1 MDLTSLTED
10 ELQQLANV
18 GNFAAMAELANRRSP
33 DNTMKS
39 MTPIERE
46 NLRNAIARNLASQL
60 LTYQGMTLIWMR
72 IATVS

>member
-1 MDLTSLTED
+1 MDLTSLVRRRTSTMF
-10 ELQQLANV
+10 V

-46 NLRNAIARNLASQL
+46 NLKEAIRRQFSNRS
-60 LTYQGMTLIWMR
+60 TR
-72 IATVS
+72 